1 MTNRTVSSTASR
13 SNLRDVEQSFL
24 NQRYKAITWVIALAV
39 ALVTVSML
47 SLLVGPVSVPFS
59 EVVTIMGAAVG
70 GGQLPDDLIHH
81 AAIILDLRAPRIILA
96 IIAGAG
102 LAVAGVVLQALV
114 RNLLADPYILG
125 VNSGAST
132 GAALAI
138 LFGAGAG
145 FGEYAL
151 QTSAFLGALV
161 AMVLVLLISRVAGR
175 MTSTRLL
182 MAGVSVGYAL
192 SAFTSFLV
200 FASDSAEGARSV
212 TFWLLGSLSLASWGG
227 PLIVAAVVVLAGIAL
242 MMVLARPLDV
252 LAAGDETAIAVGF
265 NPDRLRII
273 FMIAIS
279 VVVGVV
285 VAAVGS
291 IGFVGLVIPHLARR
305 LVGASHSAVIPVSA
319 LCGALLLVVADIA
332 SRVAM
337 APQELPVGIITAL
350 VGTPFLLLLV
360 RRMKAGAQ

>member
-1 MTNRTVSSTASR
+1 MTNRTVSAPLQGLSIY
-13 SNLRDVEQSFL
+13 DVEQSFRT
-24 NQRYKAITWVIALAV
+24 QRFKAISWAIFLAIALAF
-39 ALVTVSML
+39 VSLL
-47 SLLVGPVSVPFS
+47 SLLIGPVRISFGETVSIIGSTF
-59 EVVTIMGAAVG
+59 G
-70 GGQLPDDLIHH
+70 GGQLPDSLTHH
-81 AAIILDLRAPRIILA
+81 GAIILDLRAPRIVLA
-96 IIAGAG
+96 IVAGAG

-114 RNLLADPYILG
+114 RNMLADPYILG

-161 AMVLVLLISRVAGR
+161 AMGLVLVVSRVAGR

-182 MAGVSVGYAL
+182 MAGVAVGYAL

-200 FASDSAEGARSV
+200 FASDSAEGSRSV
-212 TFWLLGSLSLASWGG
+212 TFWLLGSLSLASWGE
-227 PLIVAAVVVLAGIAL
+227 PLVVASVIVIAGIAL
-242 MMVLARPLDV
+242 MMFLARPLDV
-252 LAAGDETAIAVGF
+252 LSAGDETAIAVGF

-273 FMIAIS
+273 FMVGIS
-279 VVVGVV
+279 IVVGVV

-305 LVGASHSAVIPVSA
+305 LVGASHAAVIPISA

-332 SRVAM
+332 SRVTM

-360 RRMKAGAQ
+360 RRLKGGA

>member
-1 MTNRTVSSTASR
+1 MTNHTVSRSTSR
-13 SNLRDVEQSFL
+13 GLSHDVEHSFL
-24 NQRYKAITWVIALAV
+24 TQRYRAVTWVIALSV
-39 ALVTVSML
+39 ALVAL
-47 SLLVGPVSVPFS
+47 SLGSLLLGPVRIPLSDVVSVL
-59 EVVTIMGAAVG
+59 GAAVA

-161 AMVLVLLISRVAGR
+161 AMGLVLLVSRVAGR

-182 MAGVSVGYAL
+182 MAGVAVGYAL

-200 FASDSAEGARSV
+200 FASDSAEGSRSV
-212 TFWLLGSLSLASWGG
+212 TFWLLGSLSLARWGG
-227 PLIVAAVVVLAGIAL
+227 PLMVATVVVLVGIAV

-273 FMIAIS
+273 FMVAIS

-285 VAAVGS
+285 VSAVGS
-291 IGFVGLVIPHLARR
+291 IGFVGLVIPHIARR
-305 LVGASHSAVIPVSA
+305 LVGASHAAVIPVSA
-319 LCGALLLVVADIA
+319 LLGAVLLVVADIA
-332 SRVAM
+332 SRMAM

-350 VGTPFLLLLV
+350 VGTPFLLMLV
-360 RRMKAGAQ
+360 RRMKAGSQ